1 MTEKLSADEAVKAKW
16 FDENYAEVEEK
27 IKAACLKKGID
38 RKDVILLAAT
48 KTVPVAVVNHA
59 INSGID
65 YIGENRVQEFLS
77 KKDELSTAAHRHFIG
92 HLQTNKV
99 KDIVGLVEMIES
111 VHSLKL
117 AAEID
122 KVSRAKGIVTDI
134 LIEINIGNEES
145 KSGFLAEDVFDAV
158 EKMAVMPNIKVKG
171 LMTIPPI
178 CQNSEK
184 LAEYFD
190 KMCKVFIDIRD
201 KNVDNVSM
209 EYLSMGMSDDY
220 ELAIEHGANVV
231 RVGTKLFGQRI
242 YNK

>member
-1 MTEKLSADEAVKAKW
+1 MMEKLSAEEFDLNLKAVNDKFKKALEKAGKN
-16 FDENYAEVEEK
+16 EN
-27 IKAACLKKGID
+27 
-38 RKDVILLAAT
+38 DVILLAAT
-48 KTVPVAVVNHA
+48 KTVDVDTINYA
-59 INSGID
+59 INKGIG
-65 YIGENRVQEFLS
+65 YIGENKVQELLS
-77 KKDELSTAAHRHFIG
+77 KQDGIINVHHHFIG

-220 ELAIEHGANVV
+220 ELAIEHGANIV